1 MLVGI
6 IFDGTAKTKLV
17 IPVFLYCIEFVKN
30 SAPNHLVTVHVIEK
44 IPYPSWPGRKTVRVP
59 YWNKLH

>member
-1 MLVGI
+1 MLFGI

-30 SAPNHLVTVHVIEK
+30 SITLTA
-44 IPYPSWPGRKTVRVP
+44 KTKFHCFVSKAWLYKVLRSLLFCLRFQ
-59 YWNKLH
+59 N